1 MVPKSVER
9 RRLSYKN
16 IAAVSALDPNIIPS
30 KVNAEKKFKK
40 LVKILYERDWIIC
53 IVTDNTKLQF

>member
-9 RRLSYKN
+9 RCLSYKN

>member
-16 IAAVSALDPNIIPS
+16 IAAVSALDHNIIPS